1 MKTLSILS
9 DGKLRNGIMSL
20 GSTWDTKQ
28 DPVSKKKSSI
38 PWSLAFCDSLL
49 FEGSLAATGV

>member
-28 DPVSKKKSSI
+28 DPVSKKNHQS
-38 PWSLAFCDSLL
+38 P
-49 FEGSLAATGV
+49 GV